1 VKSILCGTLN
11 GNSKSGP
18 DPYPGPAGTRRK
30 HSTATDVAAVQ
41 RQKEE
46 RNLHDVENRQK
57 LREAL

>member
-1 VKSILCGTLN
+1 LN